1 MFRCLQR
8 AARRRP
14 RYYREL
20 LTLQGHRTMTR
31 YSLQVLRE
39 GVNCQ
44 LEACLQIAVIRESVV
59 VSGIEGGS
67 GRGLVERGL
76 RVKGVFV

>member
-1 MFRCLQR
+1 MSPACSAAPSALLPR
-8 AARRRP
+8 AFNAS
-14 RYYREL
+14 
-20 LTLQGHRTMTR
+20 GHRTMTR

-44 LEACLQIAVIRESVV
+44 LEACLQIAEIRESVA

-67 GRGLVERGL
+67 GRGLVEKGL